1 MEIVFAYKCVSQY
14 ILQFC
19 NSMACR
25 CPCVVLL
32 LQRGNQHT
40 HTTFSVKQGSTF
52 NLEEHKPLCISLSH
66 SFHSIS
72 LISICMDSSLIIL
85 LYSISSNSHIV
96 CSVYITDS
104 VSLTSSR
111 NTSNLFFPHFSASMP
126 QPSDH
131 WMLF

>member
-1 MEIVFAYKCVSQY
+1 MCLHISVFPNIFSNFATVWPVGVHGRVITLERK
-14 ILQFC
+14 
-19 NSMACR
+19 
-25 CPCVVLL
+25 P
-32 LQRGNQHT
+32 T
-40 HTTFSVKQGSTF
+40 HTYSMTFSVKQGSTF
-52 NLEEHKPLCISLSH
+52 NLEEHKPLCLSLSH

-111 NTSNLFFPHFSASMP
+111 NTSNLFFPHFSASMA
-126 QPSDH
+126 QPSYH
-131 WMLF
+131 WLLF